1 MKYRITAPRG
11 RIAGTVQLPTSKSIS
26 NRLLVMRA
34 LSGNQV
40 EILNLS
46 ESEDTQA
53 MQKAFSGISNI
64 IDVGHAGTAMRFLT
78 SYLCTKEGEW
88 VLTGSE
94 RMQNRPIGKLVD
106 AMRLLGAGITYLG
119 KEGYPPLGIRGGK
132 LKGGKVT
139 IDGSTSSQ
147 YISAILM
154 IAPSLPGGL
163 QITIQNELI
172 SAPYV
177 RLTLEL
183 MKKLGIDYN
192 WKGNLISIAQQEY
205 LKRTLTV
212 EPDWSAASYWYE
224 LAALADEAEILISG
238 LRPGSLQGDAA
249 IERWF
254 DEFGVKTEYTPEG
267 AIIRNACSALN
278 FLELDFTG
286 SPDMVQTF
294 TVVCTLLDVSFRF
307 TGTQSLRIKETDR
320 IAALQTELEKFG
332 AKLEYRDGGL
342 LSWEGPLKEFPRGGI
357 EISTYNDHRMALAF
371 APVVVKTGELVIQDP
386 SVVAK
391 SYPGFWDA
399 MKGLGF
405 QISETEG

>member
-1 MKYRITAPRG
+1 M
-11 RIAGTVQLPTSKSIS
+11 VHLPTSKSIS

-34 LSGNQV
+34 LSGNRV
-40 EILNLS
+40 EIIDLS
-46 ESEDTQA
+46 ESEDTLV
-53 MQKAFSGISNI
+53 MQKAFSSDKPI
-64 IDVGHAGTAMRFLT
+64 IDVGHAGTAMRFLAA
-78 SYLCTKEGEW
+78 YLCTREGDH

-106 AMRLLGAGITYLG
+106 ALRQLGAEIAYLG

-132 LKGGKVT
+132 LKGGDVT
-139 IDGSTSSQ
+139 IDGSISSQ

-163 QITIQNELI
+163 QLTIQNELI

-183 MKKLGIDYN
+183 MKQLGIEYH
-192 WKGNLISIAQQEY
+192 WKDNLISIAQQDY
-205 LKRTLTV
+205 CKGTITV

-224 LAALADEAEILISG
+224 LAALADKAEILING

-254 DEFGVKTEYTPEG
+254 DELGIKTEYTPEG
-267 AIIRNACSALN
+267 AVIRNACSARN
-278 FLELDFTG
+278 FLELNFTG

-294 TVVCTLLDVSFRF
+294 AVVCTLLDVSFRF

-320 IAALQTELEKFG
+320 IAALQTELGKFG
-332 AKLEYRDGGL
+332 AKLSYQGNGV
-342 LSWEGPLKEFPRGGI
+342 LSWEGPLKGIPPGGI
-357 EISTYNDHRMALAF
+357 EISTYHDHRMALAF
-371 APVVVKTGELVIQDP
+371 APVVAKTGEMIIQDP

-405 QISETEG
+405 QISETKG

>member
-1 MKYRITAPRG
+1 M
-11 RIAGTVQLPTSKSIS
+11 AGTVHLPTSKSIS

-34 LSGNQV
+34 LSGNRV
-40 EILNLS
+40 EILDLS
-46 ESEDTQA
+46 ESEDTKC
-53 MQKAFSGISNI
+53 MQKAFSAGTHI
-64 IDVGHAGTAMRFLT
+64 IDVGHAGTAMRFLAA
-78 SYLCTKEGEW
+78 YLSNREGDR

-106 AMRLLGAGITYLG
+106 ALRQLGADITYLG
-119 KEGYPPLGIRGGK
+119 KEGYPPLGIRGKK
-132 LKGGKVT
+132 LAGGNVT

-147 YISAILM
+147 FISAILM

-163 QITIQNELI
+163 QLTIQNELI

-183 MKKLGIDYN
+183 MKKLGIEYH
-192 WKGNLISIAQQEY
+192 WKDNLISITPQEY
-205 LKRTLTV
+205 RKGTITV

-224 LAALADEAEILISG
+224 LAALADDAEILISG

-254 DEFGVKTEYTPEG
+254 DVLGVKTEYTPEG
-267 AIIRNACSALN
+267 AVIRNACSAMN

-294 TVVCTLLDVSFRF
+294 AVVCTLLDVSFRF

-332 AKLEYRDGGL
+332 AKLEYKDGGL

-357 EISTYNDHRMALAF
+357 DISTYNDHRMALAF
-371 APVVVKTGELVIQDP
+371 APAVMKTGELVIQDP
-386 SVVAK
+386 TVVVK
-391 SYPGFWDA
+391 SYPGFWDEL
-399 MKGLGF
+399 KNLGF
-405 QISETEG
+405 DIAVVEE

>member
-1 MKYRITAPRG
+1 MKYRITPPRG
-11 RIAGTVQLPTSKSIS
+11 RMAGTVHLPTSKSIS

-34 LSGNQV
+34 LSGNRV
-40 EILNLS
+40 EILDLS
-46 ESEDTQA
+46 ESEDTKC
-53 MQKAFSGISNI
+53 MQKAFSAGTHI
-64 IDVGHAGTAMRFLT
+64 IDVGHAGTAMRFLAA
-78 SYLCTKEGEW
+78 YLSNREGDR

-106 AMRLLGAGITYLG
+106 ALRQLGADITYLG
-119 KEGYPPLGIRGGK
+119 KEGYPPLGIRGKK
-132 LKGGKVT
+132 LAGGNVT

-147 YISAILM
+147 FISAILM

-163 QITIQNELI
+163 QLTIQNELI

-183 MKKLGIDYN
+183 MKKLGIEYH
-192 WKGNLISIAQQEY
+192 WKDNLISITPQEY
-205 LKRTLTV
+205 RKGTITV

-224 LAALADEAEILISG
+224 LAALADDAEILISG

-254 DEFGVKTEYTPEG
+254 DVLGVKTEYTPEG
-267 AIIRNACSALN
+267 AVIRNACSAMN

-294 TVVCTLLDVSFRF
+294 AVVCTLLDVSFRF

-332 AKLEYRDGGL
+332 AKLEYKDGGL

-357 EISTYNDHRMALAF
+357 DISTYNDHRMALAF
-371 APVVVKTGELVIQDP
+371 APAVMKTGELVIQDP
-386 SVVAK
+386 TVVVK
-391 SYPGFWDA
+391 SYPGFWDEL
-399 MKGLGF
+399 KNLGF
-405 QISETEG
+405 DIAVVEE